1 VRTLFGGK
9 GPLYRAVKVFG
20 LVQASDLAQA
30 SAFRLQ
36 TLLNFIFFFNLNEI
50 SRHSLP
56 PAFAWWG
63 ESGKAAEMK
72 NAQQ

>member
-1 VRTLFGGK
+1 
-9 GPLYRAVKVFG
+9 VFG

-72 NAQQ
+72 NARQ